1 MRIEADHSQMK
12 PGDMLEY
19 RCPRFGIVWQWRVH
33 GLYGGGERQEGLV
46 EVSPVMGL
54 APATAAK
61 SYPKTFV
68 PEPMTR
74 GLKLIKQNHE
84 RGPID
89 G

>member
-1 MRIEADHSQMK
+1 MIEPDHSQMM

-54 APATAAK
+54 PGSDATRT
-61 SYPKTFV
+61 YPKTMV

-74 GLKLIKQNHE
+74 GLTLIKETITMESQ
-84 RGPID
+84 
-89 G
+89 

>member
-1 MRIEADHSQMK
+1 MIEPDHSQMM
-12 PGDMLEY
+12 PGDILEY

-54 APATAAK
+54 APSSAWKT
-61 SYPKTFV
+61 YPTTMV

-74 GLKLIKQNHE
+74 GLTLIKENLSEGQ
-84 RGPID
+84 D
-89 G
+89 